1 MTSIKEKQV
10 DKLLDKIIG
19 DGDETLKII
28 TKLAMMNSE
37 PTIEMITTLE
47 MMKKQNE
54 EDAKAIEQELNYTM
68 DLSGNMIL
76 LNSSTMQSG
85 LMDSF
90 EISVDVKSEYDV
102 KSEPL
107 EVSIDYSQPL
117 EQLVFRLPVGNT

>member
-54 EDAKAIEQELNYTM
+54 EDAKAIEKELSYTM
-68 DLSGNMIL
+68 DSSGNMIL
-76 LNSSTMQSG
+76 LK
-85 LMDSF
+85 LDS
-90 EISVDVKSEYDV
+90 EE
-102 KSEPL
+102 E
-107 EVSIDYSQPL
+107 
-117 EQLVFRLPVGNT
+117 LVFRLPVGKT